1 MKKITLLLA
10 VCALTACDKQTL
22 PKHLICNSHPSEQ
35 QEFNAKEQYDVIIK
49 EQKNEVI
56 AIIDGESFVMTKK
69 TSSNGDV
76 FYYHSDP
83 WYNLMISNDSQMYR
97 KYNLGIP
104 LDDTNA
110 AHYIPC
116 DIVE

>member
-49 EQKNEVI
+49 EQKN
-56 AIIDGESFVMTKK
+56 
-69 TSSNGDV
+69 
-76 FYYHSDP
+76 
-83 WYNLMISNDSQMYR
+83 
-97 KYNLGIP
+97 
-104 LDDTNA
+104 
-110 AHYIPC
+110 
-116 DIVE
+116 